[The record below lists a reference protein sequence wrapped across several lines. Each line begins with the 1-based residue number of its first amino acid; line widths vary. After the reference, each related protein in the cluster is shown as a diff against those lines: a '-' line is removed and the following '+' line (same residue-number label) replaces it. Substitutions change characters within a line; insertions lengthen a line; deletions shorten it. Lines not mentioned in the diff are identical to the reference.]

1 MRPFCIKKGDKHMSS
16 IRDEIPKIKQYIIAK
31 HKAKNHYNY
40 LYKNGKPYR
49 ELCIVKNSNGS
60 FTATCYIRCNYG
72 EKEIRLFKQNG
83 KWEKII

>member
-1 MRPFCIKKGDKHMSS
+1 MSS

-40 LYKNGKPYR
+40 LYKPYR
-49 ELCIVKNSNGS
+49 ELCIVENSNGS